1 MPKFDAV
8 VIGAGNGGL
17 AAACRLAKAGKNTL
31 LLEQHNLPGGV
42 ASSFRRGRF
51 EFETALHELC
61 EFGSAENPGGCRRT
75 IVDEF
80 GLDIPWYQVP
90 DNFRVITTASDG
102 VTHIDATLPSGR
114 EAFIDKM
121 EEYVPGCRKSVTDF
135 FDLGAETLA
144 AGTYMTGAGGKVDPS
159 YMKEHFPNYMRTA
172 AYPVNRVFKA
182 LKMPQLAQDIMNT
195 YWGYLGVDAD
205 HLSFV
210 QYVNMVCLY
219 VNHGAWIPEKTSNEL
234 TTGLLERFR
243 AMGGTVW
250 LNCRAEELLFDE
262 SDRLCGVKTSS
273 GTVDTRWVLCNANP
287 TTVYGSMVPERLVPE
302 KDKKLLPQ
310 RRFSARMFVV
320 YMGLNRSAEELGL
333 KDYSYFLPQ
342 SADSVKEYESLK
354 TIETNKYNIAL
365 CYNVVNPKASP
376 EGTCIV
382 SLTTTYMEDCWGKI
396 DPKDYVRTKE
406 KVASGMIDWFE
417 KQTGIT
423 IRPYIEEIEIATPW
437 TFCHYA
443 GVPQGAAYGYEL
455 RDWDNMMPRMMMMR
469 EEYPI
474 KGLKFVGAASIRGDG
489 FNSAIFSGDTM
500 AKLMIGEM
508 REEGM

>member
-17 AAACRLAKAGKNTL
+17 AAACRLAKAGKKTL
-31 LLEQHNLPGGV
+31 LIEQHNLPGGV

-61 EFGSAENPGGCRRT
+61 EFGSAENPGGCRQT

-80 GLDIPWYQVP
+80 GLDINWYMVP
-90 DNFRVITTASDG
+90 DNFRVITTARDG
-102 VTHIDATLPSGR
+102 SPIDATLPCGR
-114 EAFIDKM
+114 ENFINKM
-121 EEYVPGCRKSVTDF
+121 EEYVPGCRESVEKF
-135 FDLGAETLA
+135 FDLGTETLA
-144 AGTYMTGAGGKVDPS
+144 AGKYMTASGGHPDSKLMQEK
-159 YMKEHFPNYMRTA
+159 YPNFLRTA
-172 AYPVNRVFKA
+172 AYPVNRVLKA
-182 LKMPQLAQDIMNT
+182 LKMPDKAQDIMNT

-205 HLSFV
+205 HLSFM

-219 VNHGAWIPEKTSNEL
+219 VNHGAWIPEKTSNQL

-243 AMGGTVW
+243 AMGGTAW
-250 LNCRAEELLFDE
+250 FNCRAEEILFDE
-262 SDRLCGVKTSS
+262 EEHVNGLRTTS
-273 GTVDTRWVLCNANP
+273 GTVDTRYIICNANP
-287 TTVYGSMVPERLVPE
+287 TMAYANLVPQSIVPDRE
-302 KDKKLLPQ
+302 RKLAAA
-310 RRFSARMFVV
+310 RRYSARMFVV

-354 TIETNKYNIAL
+354 RIETNKYNIAL

-382 SLTTTYMEDCWGKI
+382 SLTTTYMEDCWGEI
-396 DPKDYVRTKE
+396 DPKDYVKTKN
-406 KVASGMIDWFE
+406 KVASDMIDWFE
-417 KQTGIT
+417 EKTGII
-423 IRPYIEEIEIATPW
+423 IRPYIEEFEVATPW
-437 TFCHYA
+437 TFCRYA
-443 GVPQGAAYGYEL
+443 SVPQGAAYGYEL

-474 KGLKFVGAASIRGDG
+474 KGLRFCGAASIRGDG
-489 FNSAIFSGDTM
+489 FNSAIFSGDM
-500 AKLMIGEM
+500 MGKLTLAQMK
-508 REEGM
+508 EEGC

>member
-17 AAACRLAKAGKNTL
+17 AAACRLAKAGKKTL
-31 LLEQHNLPGGV
+31 LIEQHNLPGGV

-61 EFGSAENPGGCRRT
+61 EFGSAENPGGCRQT

-80 GLDIPWYQVP
+80 GLDINWYMVP
-90 DNFRVITTASDG
+90 DNFRVITTARDG
-102 VTHIDATLPSGR
+102 SHIDATLPCGR
-114 EAFIDKM
+114 ENFINKM
-121 EEYVPGCRKSVTDF
+121 EEYVPGCRESVEKF

-144 AGTYMTGAGGKVDPS
+144 AGKYMTASGGHPDSKLMQEK
-159 YMKEHFPNYMRTA
+159 YPNFLRTA
-172 AYPVNRVFKA
+172 AYPVNRVLKA
-182 LKMPQLAQDIMNT
+182 LKMPDKAQDIMNT

-205 HLSFV
+205 HLSFM

-219 VNHGAWIPEKTSNEL
+219 VNHGAWIPEKTSNQL

-243 AMGGTVW
+243 AMGGTAW
-250 LNCRAEELLFDE
+250 FNCRAEEILFDE
-262 SDRLCGVKTSS
+262 EEHVNGLRTTS
-273 GTVDTRWVLCNANP
+273 GTVDTRYIICNANP
-287 TTVYGSMVPERLVPE
+287 TMTYANLVPQSIVPDRE
-302 KDKKLLPQ
+302 RKLAAA
-310 RRFSARMFVV
+310 RRYSARMFVV

-354 TIETNKYNIAL
+354 RIETNKYNIAL

-382 SLTTTYMEDCWGKI
+382 SLTTTYMEDCWSEI
-396 DPKDYVRTKE
+396 DPKDYVKTKN
-406 KVASGMIDWFE
+406 KVASDMIDWFE
-417 KQTGIT
+417 EKTGII
-423 IRPYIEEIEIATPW
+423 IRPYIEEFEVATPW
-437 TFCHYA
+437 TFCRYA
-443 GVPQGAAYGYEL
+443 SVPQGAAYGYEL

-474 KGLKFVGAASIRGDG
+474 KGLRFCGAASIRGDG
-489 FNSAIFSGDTM
+489 FNSAIFSGDM
-500 AKLMIGEM
+500 MGKLTLAQMK
-508 REEGM
+508 EEGC